1 MGFLSRTALPFI
13 LLFLYEDFIA
23 SSPLEQ
29 DQPIPKQASCLAVN
43 PVRSADSLYLGK
55 GDAQNILRMEF
66 QLSDLRSNLSSF
78 DFRTFDPEGIIFYG
92 DIGED
97 NWFVLGVRQRRL
109 EVQMSNGHGQ
119 MVLSKWGPDVSDGT
133 WRKVSVDSSVNTI
146 EVTVD
151 GELVVKLTHHVSTQ
165 LGAQTYATLN
175 IILGDLPAG
184 SRVHLFRP
192 LQPAMDG
199 CMRNWAWVKKDTR
212 ALEVAMETDVHRRCF
227 QQEEP
232 GSYFPGHGHAMFIPS
247 LFHTVDDTWRLS
259 VRVSFRPMEDG
270 GVLLAV
276 NGPDNVTA
284 FMIALDRQKQ
294 ALVVT
299 LLGKGIGS
307 VPFAAADFCL
317 GRWQSVDVLVL
328 NNKIEMSAAG
338 TQSAW
343 DINPGD
349 VKNLEDVW
357 LEPTAHISV
366 GGLPDHPSGSY
377 FSGCLRITLQG
388 ISVDLDAAMYKHHH
402 VRSHS
407 CPQGI

>member
-1 MGFLSRTALPFI
+1 
-13 LLFLYEDFIA
+13 
-23 SSPLEQ
+23 
-29 DQPIPKQASCLAVN
+29 ASCLAVN

-78 DFRTFDPEGIIFYG
+78 DFRTFDPEGVIFYG

-192 LQPAMDG
+192 
-199 CMRNWAWVKKDTR
+199 VK
-212 ALEVAMETDVHRRCF
+212 V
-227 QQEEP
+227 
-232 GSYFPGHGHAMFIPS
+232 
-247 LFHTVDDTWRLS
+247 
-259 VRVSFRPMEDG
+259 
-270 GVLLAV
+270 
-276 NGPDNVTA
+276 
-284 FMIALDRQKQ
+284 ALDFP
-294 ALVVT
+294 AN
-299 LLGKGIGS
+299 
-307 VPFAAADFCL
+307 C
-317 GRWQSVDVLVL
+317 
-328 NNKIEMSAAG
+328 N
-338 TQSAW
+338 
-343 DINPGD
+343 
-349 VKNLEDVW
+349 
-357 LEPTAHISV
+357 
-366 GGLPDHPSGSY
+366 HPAGSY

-388 ISVDLDAAMYKHHH
+388 ISVDLDAAVYKHHH